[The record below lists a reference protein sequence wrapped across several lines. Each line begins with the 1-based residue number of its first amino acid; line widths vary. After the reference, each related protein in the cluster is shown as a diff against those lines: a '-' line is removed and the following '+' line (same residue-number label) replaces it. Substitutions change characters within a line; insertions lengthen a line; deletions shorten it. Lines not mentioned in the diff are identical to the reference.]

1 VQLTS
6 GLTPTTDRFCDVPS
20 ASANYE
26 ECRPFS
32 ALQMSFPHWHSNTRT
47 VFPCLVSNSVWM
59 RCGRAPQSVHLRSSC
74 VLSQAI
80 FRRHSSPWLALPR
93 TQRNMLI
100 TGQGCQYPKLS
111 SEQLFQRTSWNTLGA
126 EMPIARALGAK
137 AANDLDAFIARRP
150 VSARWYSD
158 AQHDAVK

>member
-1 VQLTS
+1 
-6 GLTPTTDRFCDVPS
+6 
-20 ASANYE
+20 
-26 ECRPFS
+26 
-32 ALQMSFPHWHSNTRT
+32 MSLPHWHSNTRT

-93 TQRNMLI
+93 TPRNMLI
-100 TGQGCQYPKLS
+100 TGKAVKILS
-111 SEQLFQRTSWNTLGA
+111 YQVNNCSNEPVGTRLEL
-126 EMPIARALGAK
+126 MPIARALGAK